1 MLTAVALLIAGFV
14 ILALGGRYIV
24 RGAVSVALL
33 ARISTAVVGLTVV
46 AFGTSLPELAV
57 SVQAAAGGNTDL
69 AYANIVGSSIFN
81 IAVILSAAVLI
92 RPVVI
97 QREAKRF
104 ELPTMFIVLALC
116 LFLARDHIISR
127 PEGAV
132 LVTGLI
138 AFLVITVLRTRA
150 AGAVDHSGRD
160 AEVAG
165 IHPST
170 GDRGR
175 AWATG
180 IGYIILGIVGLQVG
194 ANFLVSGAT
203 TIAEVMGISQRIIG
217 LTVVAMG
224 TSLPELAT
232 SAIAAKH
239 GEDEIALSNL
249 LGSNIFNILAVL
261 GITSLAVPIPI
272 HARAMLLD
280 NWVMLGFGAVLFPI
294 FWTSKRV
301 TRTHGA
307 LLLTAFAV
315 YLAVLVRGG

>member
-1 MLTAVALLIAGFV
+1 MLTAIVQLIGGFV

-33 ARISTAVVGLTVV
+33 AKISTGVVGLTVV

-57 SVQAAAGGNTDL
+57 SVQAAAGGKTDL
-69 AYANIVGSSIFN
+69 AYANIVGSSIIN
-81 IAVILSAAVLI
+81 VAVILAIAALI
-92 RPVVI
+92 RPVLI
-97 QREAKRF
+97 QREAKQF
-104 ELPTMFIVLALC
+104 EHPSMFMVLAVC
-116 LFLARDHIISR
+116 LFFARDQLIDR
-127 PEGAV
+127 LEGAI

-138 AFLVITVLRTRA
+138 AFMVITVLRTRA

-160 AEVAG
+160 TGVAG
-165 IHPST
+165 IRPAT
-170 GDRGR
+170 GDNSR

-194 ANFLVSGAT
+194 SNFLVSGAT
-203 TIAEVMGISQRIIG
+203 TVAEVMGISQRIIG
-217 LTVVAMG
+217 LTVVALG

-261 GITSLAVPIPI
+261 GLTSLTVPIPVPV
-272 HARAMLLD
+272 RSMLLD

-294 FWTSKRV
+294 LWTSKRV
-301 TRTHGA
+301 TRTHGV
-307 LLLTAFAV
+307 LLLSAFAV
-315 YLAVLVRGG
+315 YMGVLVVKG

>member
-1 MLTAVALLIAGFV
+1 MLTALVQLLAGLV
-14 ILALGGRYIV
+14 ILALGGHYIV

-81 IAVILSAAVLI
+81 IAVILSVAVLI
-92 RPVVI
+92 RPVLI

-104 ELPTMFIVLALC
+104 EHPTMFMVLALC
-116 LFLARDHIISR
+116 LFFARDQIISR
-127 PEGAV
+127 PEGAA

-138 AFLVITVLRTRA
+138 GFLVITVLRTRA
-150 AGAVDHSGRD
+150 AGAVDHSARD

-165 IHPST
+165 IHPAT

-194 ANFLVSGAT
+194 SNLLVSGAT
-203 TIAEVMGISQRIIG
+203 TIAQVMGISHRIIG

-239 GEDEIALSNL
+239 GEGEIALSNL

-261 GITSLAVPIPI
+261 GLTSLSVPIPV
-272 HARAMLLD
+272 HERAMLLD
-280 NWVMLGFGAVLFPI
+280 NWIMLGFGAVLFPI

-301 TRTHGA
+301 TRTHGV

-315 YLAVLVRGG
+315 YLAVLVMGG